1 MLFGRSEYM
10 PEGAGVSPDTP
21 RKKGIARLIEILSRD
36 LDGIFLSGSLALLA
50 CAPAVVLVG
59 IALWMGSLPLCLLTA
74 CCTGWLVGPA
84 MTGLYDTILRALRDE
99 PGFWWHT
106 YKRVWKQSFKSSLFP
121 GMVFTLLW
129 ALVGYAAFAL
139 PLMAS
144 VSVNFAL
151 ILLLD
156 AVLLL
161 TLGSYFWMQSAL
173 FSSTVDTKLSNCV
186 RMFLGF
192 LPQTALSAV
201 FQLGYWLLMAIVIPR
216 CAFVFLL
223 TGLWVPNLLA
233 AIAVY
238 APIEKSLHLEEQI
251 HAKQKLR

>member
-1 MLFGRSEYM
+1 MLFGLSEFM
-10 PEGAGVSPDTP
+10 PEGAGISPDTP
-21 RKKGIARLIEILSRD
+21 RKKGVARLIEILSRD

-50 CAPAVVLVG
+50 CVPAAVLVG
-59 IALWMGSLPLCLLTA
+59 LALWMGSLPLCLLAA
-74 CCTGWLVGPA
+74 CCTDWLVGPVL
-84 MTGLYDTILRALRDE
+84 TGLYDTILRALRDE

-106 YKRVWKQSFKSSLFP
+106 YKRVWKQNFKSSLLP
-121 GMVFTLLW
+121 GMIFTALW

-139 PLMAS
+139 PQMTD
-144 VSVNFAL
+144 VSTSFAL

-156 AVLLL
+156 AVILL
-161 TLGSYFWMQSAL
+161 TLGSYFWMQNAL
-173 FSSTVDTKLSNCV
+173 FESSISKKLSNCV
-186 RMFLGF
+186 RVFLGF

-201 FQLGYWLLMAIVIPR
+201 FQLGYWLLMAVVIPR

-233 AIAVY
+233 MMAVY

-251 HAKQKLR
+251 HKLQSF

>member
-1 MLFGRSEYM
+1 MLFGRSEFM
-10 PEGAGVSPDTP
+10 PEGAGISPDTP
-21 RKKGIARLIEILSRD
+21 RKKGAARLIEIMSRD

-50 CAPAVVLVG
+50 CAPAAVLVG
-59 IALWMGSLPLCLLTA
+59 LALWMGSLPLCLLAA

-84 MTGLYDTILRALRDE
+84 LTGLYDTILRALRDE

-106 YKRVWKQSFKSSLFP
+106 YKRVWKQNFKSSLLP
-121 GMVFTLLW
+121 GSIFTALW
-129 ALVGYAAFAL
+129 ALVSYAAFAL
-139 PLMAS
+139 PQMTD
-144 VSVNFAL
+144 VSNSFAL

-156 AVLLL
+156 TMLLL
-161 TLGSYFWMQSAL
+161 TLGNYFWMQNAL
-173 FSSTVDTKLSNCV
+173 FDSSVGKNLSNCV

-201 FQLGYWLLMAIVIPR
+201 FQLVYWLLMAFLIPR

-233 AIAVY
+233 IMAVY
-238 APIEKSLHLEEQI
+238 APIEKSLHLEALIQEKQQI
-251 HAKQKLR
+251 